1 MVNGNK
7 RSAAATI
14 LFNLRLRKS
23 PRTRRSFADK
33 AGE

>member
-1 MVNGNK
+1 MVKGNK
-7 RSAAATI
+7 PSAAPPL

-33 AGE
+33 AAE